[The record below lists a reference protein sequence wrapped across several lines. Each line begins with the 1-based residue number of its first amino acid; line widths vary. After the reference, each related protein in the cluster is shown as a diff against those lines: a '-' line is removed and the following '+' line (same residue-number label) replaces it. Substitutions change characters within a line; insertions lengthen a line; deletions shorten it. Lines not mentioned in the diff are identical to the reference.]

1 MPRGAE
7 NIYSAGVSSQPTDT
21 MALPSILSTSNLR
34 LAGVFVALLLVASG
48 FYPGAFWSPYSNDHY
63 EFTVAPESST
73 MYEEYTEYYDPEVL
87 QYEDLSPAAQAF
99 IERAKAGEPEGN
111 GWGRS
116 YEPTVCHEFL
126 LVCDEVPRE
135 ALPEEFGYGFSLSED
150 AAFHIIEEGDERYL
164 LETGTV
170 ESGFF
175 GPVPIGFIVGWLT
188 VVPLGLFVGVVTV
201 RSERDRLRRG
211 LIGGGLAVAVLGLL
225 APYLEM
231 FVGVSAVTLGLV
243 CLVATWV
250 GIVGYGCYSV
260 AQWITDRR
268 QNRARTS

>member
-1 MPRGAE
+1 
-7 NIYSAGVSSQPTDT
+7 
-21 MALPSILSTSNLR
+21 MALPSTSNLR
-34 LAGVFVALLLVASG
+34 LAGLLVALLLVASG

-63 EFTVAPESST
+63 EFTVAPESSE

-87 QYEDLSPAAQAF
+87 QYEDLSPTAQEF

-135 ALPEEFGYGFSLSED
+135 ELPEEFGYGFSLSERE
-150 AAFHIIEEGDERYL
+150 ALHVIEEDGERYL

-170 ESGFF
+170 ESAFF

-188 VVPLGLFVGVVTV
+188 VIPLGLFVGIVTQ
-201 RSERDRLRRG
+201 RSERDRLRWG
-211 LIGGGLAVAVLGLL
+211 LVIGGLVVAVLGLL

-231 FVGVSAVTLGLV
+231 FLGVSAVTLGLV
-243 CLVATWV
+243 CLVAAWV
-250 GIVGYGCYSV
+250 SIVVYGCYSL
-260 AQWITDRR
+260 AQWVSDWKAR
-268 QNRARTS
+268 RARTS